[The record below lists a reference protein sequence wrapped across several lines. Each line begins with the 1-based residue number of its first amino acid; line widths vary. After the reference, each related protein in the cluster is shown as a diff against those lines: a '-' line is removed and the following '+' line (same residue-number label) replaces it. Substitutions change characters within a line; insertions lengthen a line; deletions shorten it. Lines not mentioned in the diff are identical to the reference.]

1 MLFARIDAHM
11 LHMRYLKWQYFIRGV
26 QKTIKCNNYIK
37 FRENEEMQNDK
48 KTNGE
53 INISKRSTV
62 VVGKARLAS
71 QASPQPEAKNDKN
84 VIPTLGGSNRRR
96 EDVITIIIYMK

>member
-1 MLFARIDAHM
+1 
-11 LHMRYLKWQYFIRGV
+11 MRYLKWQYFIRGV
-26 QKTIKCNNYIK
+26 EKTIKCNNYI
-37 FRENEEMQNDK
+37 RSLENGEMQNVK
-48 KTNGE
+48 KTIGE
-53 INISKRSTV
+53 SNISERSTV

-71 QASPQPEAKNDKN
+71 QASPQPGTKNDKN